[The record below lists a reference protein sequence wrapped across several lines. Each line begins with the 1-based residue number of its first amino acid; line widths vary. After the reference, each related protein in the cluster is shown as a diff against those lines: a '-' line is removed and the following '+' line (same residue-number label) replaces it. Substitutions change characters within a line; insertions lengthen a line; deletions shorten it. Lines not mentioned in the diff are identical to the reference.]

1 MLPESDLPELPPSS
15 KSRSSREKTSK
26 TSPLFIASTEKS
38 FQVLESFGGSQRQM
52 SLAEIARIA
61 GLDRSAA
68 QRVVFT
74 LETLGYLARVPE
86 SRSYEL
92 TAKVLHL
99 SYDYLRA
106 NEIVNKASPYLLEVS
121 RNTGETSNLQGLQD
135 SEIVF
140 LARFHGRY
148 LVNIDFA
155 VGARLPAMYTASG
168 IAIMG
173 RLPVEQRQVIL
184 KQTVLTPMTPQTETD
199 PERLLARI
207 AEMADQG
214 YAVVANE
221 TLMGDIAVAAP
232 ITDHRGN
239 AVAAISIAAPT
250 TRWTVERAIAELAPQ
265 VVVAATSI
273 SGVKSSRL

>member
-1 MLPESDLPELPPSS
+1 MLPESDSPELTPPS
-15 KSRSSREKTSK
+15 KSRSFPEKKSK

-74 LETLGYLARVPE
+74 LESLGYVARVPD

-92 TAKVLHL
+92 TSKVLQL

-121 RNTGETSNLQGLQD
+121 RSTGETSNLQILQD

-140 LARFHGRY
+140 LARFHGRH

-173 RLPVEQRQVIL
+173 RLPVEQRQSIL
-184 KQTVLTPMTPQTETD
+184 KITVLTPMTPQTETD

-207 AEMADQG
+207 EEMAERG
-214 YAVVANE
+214 YAIVANQ
-221 TLMGDIAVAAP
+221 TLMGDISVAAP
-232 ITDHRGN
+232 ILDHSGN
-239 AVAAISIAAPT
+239 AVAAVSVAAPT
-250 TRWTVERAIAELAPQ
+250 TRWTLESAMAELAPQ

-273 SGVKSSRL
+273 SGVKFSRL